1 MCYYRGSR
9 EKKAFLREQSP
20 GVNAAADGSQEMI
33 ANHCPWHRENFDGSS
48 CRGVLGMEA
57 GLQWVEERTGHD
69 TMETSAD
76 NLATR
81 MVSITL
87 VTRDVVM
94 RQDHNQRC

>member
-1 MCYYRGSR
+1 
-9 EKKAFLREQSP
+9 
-20 GVNAAADGSQEMI
+20 
-33 ANHCPWHRENFDGSS
+33 
-48 CRGVLGMEA
+48 MEA